1 MFKVIKR
8 ILIFIM
14 AAFVALF
21 LFACVDVIVNPVEDS
36 NITQE
41 ESTQQEKPTQEEIE
55 KAKADAEL
63 KKKEQ
68 KEREKEA
75 AIEASAP
82 SERDKA
88 KLADTVESLIPT
100 KYKDSMYYDVQALT
114 PTDTSLNGLIIDI
127 TIANGLFNE
136 EKDCRDAAVTVLEKI
151 KDVPNISI
159 VKMRFF
165 EGDNWNYNLTIE
177 NWETY
182 KEKGIDENTLKFIKQ
197 D

>member
-1 MFKVIKR
+1 MFKIIKK
-8 ILIFIM
+8 IIIFIM

-21 LFACVDVIVNPVEDS
+21 LFACVDVIVNPVDS
-36 NITQE
+36 SNTTQE
-41 ESTQQEKPTQEEIE
+41 ESKQKEDPTQEEVE

-63 KKKEQ
+63 KKREQ

-75 AIEASAP
+75 AIEASSP
-82 SERDKA
+82 SEQDKS
-88 KLADTVESLIPT
+88 KLVNAVEPLIPA

-114 PTDTSLNGLIIDI
+114 PTDTSLNGLIIKM
-127 TIANGLFNE
+127 TLVNGLFNE
-136 EKDCRDAAVTVLEKI
+136 EKDCRDAAATILERI

-159 VKMRFF
+159 VEMRFF
-165 EGDNWNYNLTIE
+165 EGNNWNYNLTIE

-182 KEKGIDENTLKFIKQ
+182 KDKGIDKNTLNFIKQ